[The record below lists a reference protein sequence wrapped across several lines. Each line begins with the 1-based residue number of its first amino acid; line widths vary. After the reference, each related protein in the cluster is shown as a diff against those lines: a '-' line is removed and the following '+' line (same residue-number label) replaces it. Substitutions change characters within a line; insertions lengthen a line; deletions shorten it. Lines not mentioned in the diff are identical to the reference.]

1 MNNIFFNFQ
10 TSQSNLMKKANY
22 TSFAQVCGWLVAMAL
37 IVSVGTTANSQC
49 SLACN
54 DLVQISLD
62 EDCTVEILPD
72 MILEGGGCPNGN
84 LQVQA
89 RINNVWVPASGNFV
103 ATAAN
108 INQTIQ
114 MRVRDLNSGNS
125 CSGFAKFEDKLAP
138 QLTCEDIFINCA
150 VTTFTP
156 AYLNNVLGIDNAFPD
171 VDENC
176 GPQTLTYA
184 DTWFDLNCTQSI
196 NGNSGI
202 SAYVRR
208 IWTSTDPSGNQ
219 STCTQFIYFQ
229 RLHVFDVTFPADV
242 TVSCESPST
251 GPAFTGSPFY
261 EDEDLGID
269 FPLYPGSTYCE
280 FNITFTDQLLP
291 ICDGTYKILRTWT
304 VYDWCLPTSPFPP
317 TTNPLYYIQLIK
329 VEDAQGPV
337 VACPDDL
344 TVSTNPFDC
353 ERDLN
358 LPDVIIE
365 DACSRIASIVAEYEV
380 GGITFTV
387 IGTLTS
393 FPGNNFWTPDTLGVV
408 GFANNLPL
416 GTTDIK
422 YIVTDDCGNSTVCD
436 FEVTVEDGAPP
447 AAICDEFTQVSLGI
461 TGMIFV
467 NASTFDDGSY
477 DNCSPVEFKVRRMDD
492 NTCQNA
498 DKFYDQVKF
507 CCEDIGDTIT
517 VIFRVYDVDVPA
529 GEVDLDF
536 EEDHSNDCMVQVFV
550 DDKLKPVCSSP
561 ANVTVSCENFDP
573 SLWAYGYATATDNCC
588 IDTITVTNILTNFDT
603 TCNKG
608 TITRRFTAI
617 DCGGL
622 TSTCTQ
628 RIVVQYEQDYFVRFP
643 NDKILFACDSS
654 FFDQPTFFG
663 EDCEL
668 LAVSYSDN
676 LFTVVPDA
684 CYKIERTWTIIN
696 WCTYNPNLPCIFV
709 PNPNPNTNVNSPQ
722 NLPGPVV
729 SAPGTVGVWAPTV
742 VRINPTDPTTTNF
755 SIFWNANAN
764 CYQYKQIIK
773 VIDSQDP
780 VVTNCP
786 ASPVEICDL
795 TPNDPLLWND
805 MAWWDN
811 SIGSHDLCEAPTD
824 LTITATDGCGGEN
837 VNIRYL
843 LFLDLDQSGNME
855 TVISSTN
862 PPGSNIVRFNN
873 FNSLNYTGG
882 DARAFDQRLV
892 SLNQKYA
899 FSLQTTTN
907 LAAKTKTAAVRWNTI
922 QSPTNFV
929 VPQLPYGTHKIK
941 WIVEDGCGNET
952 ICEYVFI
959 VKDCKAPTVVCING
973 LSVNIMPTQM
983 ISLWASDF
991 LQYTEDNCTPT
1002 DQIKIGIRRKGA
1014 GTGFPTSPDGTPQ
1027 TNVNFT
1033 CADLGTQFVELWG
1046 QDVAGNA
1053 DYCETYVIVQDNG
1066 GFCSNDNVSV
1076 AGDLITASQQGLQ
1089 DAQINLVGSTINMN
1103 ALSDDNG
1110 AFIFANSVPKSSSFT
1125 IDPTKDVDHLNGVS
1139 TFDLVLINKHILG
1152 IETLDSPY
1160 KMIAADANNS
1170 KSITTFDIAEI
1181 RKLILGIYNELP
1193 QNESWR
1199 FIDAAYTFPSPD
1211 NPFVPAFP
1219 ETKSVSNVQ
1228 FSVVDA
1234 DFIAMKVGDVNG
1246 SAIANS
1252 FMSTDDRTA
1261 GTLYF
1266 DVADRKVVAGE
1277 EVTVNFKSA
1286 EKAQAYQ
1293 FTMNLKGLEVA
1304 ELIATEGVG
1313 ADNFAVFTKENAL
1326 TAAIESGAGEFSVK
1340 FRATQEGD
1348 LSKMISVSGAITA
1361 AEAYNQGG
1369 DRLEVAFRFNG
1380 ANGAVVA
1387 GAGFELMQN
1396 TPNPVKDATIVS
1408 FNLPED
1414 GEATL
1419 TLTNVEGRV
1428 IKVVKGAFAKG
1439 LNSVTFNRSDLDAGV
1454 LFYQLE
1460 TAGNSAVKKMIVVE

>member
-1 MNNIFFNFQ
+1 
-10 TSQSNLMKKANY
+10 MKKANY
-22 TSFAQVCGWLVAMAL
+22 TSFAQVWGWLVAMAL
-37 IVSVGTTANSQC
+37 IVSVGTAANAQC
-49 SLACN
+49 ILACN
-54 DLVQISLD
+54 DLVQLSLD
-62 EDCTVEILPD
+62 EDCTVEVLPD
-72 MILEGGGCPNGN
+72 MILEGGGCPDGN

-89 RINNVWVPASGNFV
+89 KVNGAWVPASGNFV
-103 ATAAN
+103 ATSAN
-108 INQTIQ
+108 INQTLQ
-114 MRVRDLNSGNS
+114 MRVRDLISGNS
-125 CSGFAKFEDKLAP
+125 CTGFMKFEDKLSP
-138 QLTCEDIFINCA
+138 VLTCEDIFLNCA
-150 VTTFTP
+150 VTTYTP
-156 AYLNNVLGIDNAFPD
+156 SYLDITLDIDGAYPL

-184 DTWFDLNCTQSI
+184 DTWFDLNCTQTI
-196 NGNSGI
+196 NGNSEI

-208 IWTSTDPSGNQ
+208 VWTSTDPSGNQ
-219 STCTQFIYFQ
+219 SSCTQFIYFD
-229 RLHVFDVTFPADV
+229 RVHVYDVSFPADV
-242 TVSCESPST
+242 TVSCQNPVTTPS
-251 GPAFTGSPFY
+251 ATGSPFY
-261 EDEDLGID
+261 EDSELGTS
-269 FPLYPGSTYCE
+269 FPLYSGTTYCE
-280 FNITFTDQLLP
+280 LNITYADQILP
-291 ICDGTYKILRTWT
+291 VCDGTYKILRTWT

-317 TTNPLYYIQLIK
+317 TSNPLYYIQLIK
-329 VEDAQGPV
+329 VLDDQGPV
-337 VACPDDL
+337 VACPDDM

-365 DACSRIASIVAEYEV
+365 DACSQIASIVAEYKV
-380 GGITFTV
+380 NGVTYTV
-387 IGTLTS
+387 NGTLTT
-393 FPGNNFWTPDTLGVV
+393 FPGNNFWDKDTLGVV
-408 GFANNLPL
+408 GFANNLQF
-416 GTTDIK
+416 GATDIK
-422 YIVTDDCGNSTVCD
+422 YIVTDDCGNSTVCN
-436 FEVTVEDGAPP
+436 FEVVVEDNAPP
-447 AAICDEFTQVSLGI
+447 AAICDEFTQVSLGVS
-461 TGMIFV
+461 GEVLV

-492 NTCQNA
+492 NACQSV
-498 DKFYDQVKF
+498 DKFHDQVRF
-507 CCEDIGDTIT
+507 CCDDIGDTIT
-517 VIFRVYDVDVPA
+517 VIFRVYDVDVPS
-529 GEVDLDF
+529 GDVDLDF
-536 EEDHSNDCMVQVFV
+536 EEDHSNDCMVQVYV
-550 DDKLKPVCSSP
+550 DDKLKPVCSAP

-573 SLWAYGYATATDNCC
+573 SLWAYGFATATDNCC
-588 IDTITVTNILTNFDT
+588 VDTITSTTILTNFDT

-608 TITRRFTAI
+608 TITRRFTAV

-628 RIVVQYEQDYFVRFP
+628 RIVVNYEQDYFVRFP
-643 NDKILFACDSS
+643 NDKILLACDSS
-654 FFDQPTFFG
+654 SFEQPTFFG

-668 LAVSYSDN
+668 LAVSFHDDV
-676 LFTVVPDA
+676 FTVVPDA

-696 WCTYNPNLPCIFV
+696 WCTYSPNLNCIYV
-709 PNPNPNTNVNSPQ
+709 PNPNPNVNVNSPQ
-722 NLPGPVV
+722 NLPGPIV
-729 SAPGTVGVWAPTV
+729 SAAGTPGAWAPSV
-742 VRINPTDPTTTNF
+742 IRINPNDPAPTNY
-755 SIFWNANAN
+755 SIFWDANAN

-773 VIDSQDP
+773 IVDNQDP

-786 ASPVEICDL
+786 ASPVEVCDL
-795 TPNDPLLWND
+795 TPNDPLFWNE
-805 MAWWDN
+805 MYWWDN

-843 LFLDLDQSGNME
+843 LFLDLDQSGDME

-862 PPGSNIVRFNN
+862 LPGFNN
-873 FNSLNYTGG
+873 VQFNNATSPNYTGG
-882 DARAFDQRLV
+882 TSRAFDGRPV
-892 SLNQKYA
+892 SFNQKYGFA
-899 FSLQTTTN
+899 LQTTTN

-922 QSPTNFV
+922 QSPTNFQ

-941 WIVEDGCGNET
+941 WFVEDGCGNEK

-959 VKDCKAPTVVCING
+959 VKDCKAPTVVCLNG

-983 ISLWASDF
+983 IALWASDF

-1002 DQIKIGIRRKGA
+1002 DQIKIAIRRKGA
-1014 GTGFPTSPDGTPQ
+1014 GTGFPTNPDGSPQ
-1027 TNVNFT
+1027 TVVNFT

-1066 GFCSNDNVSV
+1066 GFCNNSNVSV
-1076 AGDLITASQQGLQ
+1076 AGDLKTEDQLGLQ
-1089 DAQINLVGSTINMN
+1089 DAQVKLTGLNNMN
-1103 ALSDDNG
+1103 SMSDNSG
-1110 AFIFANSVPKSSSFT
+1110 AFIFNNSVPKASSFV
-1125 IDPTKDVDHLNGVS
+1125 IDPTKDDDHLNGVS
-1139 TFDLVLINKHILG
+1139 TYDLVLINKHILG
-1152 IETLDSPY
+1152 IETFDSPY

-1181 RKLILGIYNELP
+1181 RKLILGIYTELP

-1199 FIDAAYTFPSPD
+1199 FVDAAYMFPNQD
-1211 NPFVPAFP
+1211 NPFAPAFP
-1219 ETKSVSNVQ
+1219 ETKSVANTQ

-1234 DFIAMKVGDVNG
+1234 NFVSMKIGDVNG
-1246 SAIANS
+1246 SAIANALVDA
-1252 FMSTDDRTA
+1252 DDRSA

-1266 DVADRKVVAGE
+1266 DVADQKVVAGE
-1277 EVTVNFKSA
+1277 EVTVNFKAA
-1286 EKAQAYQ
+1286 EKALAYQ

-1304 ELIATEGVG
+1304 ELIALEGVS

-1326 TAAIESGAGEFSVK
+1326 TAAIESGASEFAVK
-1340 FRATQEGD
+1340 FRATQAGD
-1348 LSKMISVSGAITA
+1348 LSKMISVTGAITA

-1380 ANGAVVA
+1380 INGVVVA

-1408 FNLPED
+1408 FNLPEA

-1439 LNSVTFNRSDLDAGV
+1439 LNSVTFNRSDLEAGV